1 MAWLSGYAYRVK
13 IPATYASAIT
23 NRQCFL
29 AIIKGTGTRAS
40 RAIR

>member
-23 NRQCFL
+23 NGQQLIF
-29 AIIKGTGTRAS
+29 
-40 RAIR
+40 